1 MVRPEQGEL
10 SDSQQQLSAQSP
22 FLLATVG
29 QGNSPRKRESR
40 IALAAGTSKEKTR
53 DKFFWENVG
62 S

>member
-40 IALAAGTSKEKTR
+40 IALAARTSKEKTR
-53 DKFFWENVG
+53 DKFF
-62 S
+62 